1 MAMINQVFYLRE
13 RCEDLEEKLYR
24 VTIQLD
30 AVTRKVDVLEK
41 DQKKGLK
48 NLLNQG
54 EEQNVWEQ

>member
-30 AVTRKVDVLEK
+30 AVTQKVDVLEK
-41 DQKKGLK
+41 DQKKSLQF
-48 NLLNQG
+48 LLNRG
-54 EEQNVWEQ
+54 DEQNVWEQ

>member
-24 VTIQLD
+24 VTTQLD
-30 AVTRKVDVLEK
+30 AVTQKVDVLEM
-41 DQKKGLK
+41 DQKKSLQI
-48 NLLNQG
+48 LLNRG

>member
-30 AVTRKVDVLEK
+30 AVTQKVDVLEK

-48 NLLNQG
+48 NLLNHG

>member
-30 AVTRKVDVLEK
+30 AVTQKVDVLEK